1 MLSCFVDSG
10 ELAVIFTMKS
20 RHHQLLFMFLVF
32 FAQKIELLTAET
44 FTGTYGINY
53 GRIADNIPSPD
64 EVATLLRAA
73 KIKNVRIYDADQ
85 SVLKAFSGTGL
96 QLVVGL
102 PNGFVKEMSANAS
115 HAMTWVK
122 ENVQAF
128 LPKTSIRGI
137 AVGNEILGGGDYELW
152 EALLGAVKNIY
163 NAVDK
168 LGLADVVQISTSHSQ
183 AVFDNSYPPSSC
195 IFRENIAQF
204 MKPLLEFFS
213 QIGSPFCLNAYPFL
227 AYMSDPE
234 NIDIN
239 YALFQKT
246 KGIYDMK
253 TDLHYDNML
262 DAQIDATYAALE
274 DAGFKKMEVIVTET
288 GWASLGDANEA
299 AATVNNARTFNYN
312 LRKRLAKK
320 KGTPLRPKMVVKAYI
335 FAIFNENLKS
345 GPTSER
351 NFGLFKP
358 DGSISYDI
366 GFHGLSS
373 AESSLLSLKAVQ
385 SGLTKSYILILTISA
400 AALILFLKQ

>member
-1 MLSCFVDSG
+1 M
-10 ELAVIFTMKS
+10 IFTMKS
-20 RHHQLLFMFLVF
+20 HHHQLLFMFLVF